1 MLHKCSYYIFKDE
14 LFTKQENETTK
25 WLVGQW
31 ICEDREKGIEV
42 GMAGKEDVAAGAL
55 GGLGPVK
62 TWEFSLAKRDSR
74 FT

>member
-1 MLHKCSYYIFKDE
+1 M
-14 LFTKQENETTK
+14 FTKQENETTK

-31 ICEDREKGIEV
+31 ICKDREKGIEV
-42 GMAGKEDVAAGAL
+42 GMAGKEDVAARAL

-62 TWEFSLAKRDSR
+62 TWEFSPAERDLR